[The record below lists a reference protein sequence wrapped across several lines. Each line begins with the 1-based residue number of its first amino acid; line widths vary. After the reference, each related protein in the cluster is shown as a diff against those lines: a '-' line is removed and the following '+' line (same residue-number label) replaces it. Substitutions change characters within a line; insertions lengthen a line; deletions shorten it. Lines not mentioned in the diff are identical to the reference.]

1 MAEVLNNL
9 IKALEEEVSLY
20 ADLFTLVDK
29 TQQALVNHNLEELAK
44 MLDSQQLLILQA
56 AKLEEKRRQAQDG
69 AVLFLKLSP
78 EELTLTI
85 LIEKAPEAFRGKLG
99 ELQQSLLYQ
108 VDKINQVNRHNE
120 ELIKDSLK
128 YIDYTMNL
136 ITDGG
141 DEAKTYDQKLG
152 AEKKDQTKSKIF
164 DKRV

>member
-20 ADLFTLVDK
+20 ADLCALVEK
-29 TQQALVNHNLEELAK
+29 TQQALLNHNLAELTK

-56 AKLEEKRRQAQDG
+56 AKQEEKRQQAQDQ
-69 AVLFLKLSP
+69 AALFFALSP
-78 EELTLTI
+78 EELTLSQ
-85 LIEKAPEAFRGKLG
+85 LIEQAPKSFRGKLR
-99 ELQQSLLYQ
+99 ELQQSLLQQ
-108 VDKINQVNRHNE
+108 VDKINLANRQNE

-136 ITDGG
+136 ITGSG
-141 DEAKTYDQKLG
+141 DEAKTYDAKLG
-152 AEKKDQTKSKIF
+152 AEKKDQAKSKIF